1 MSFLQ
6 IDLFCFY
13 GFECAAGA
21 AERARTYYTIG
32 RQIQIVALFLFHNE
46 KFVKWQPVEQWQGFT
61 SICWSFVSRYNSDKA
76 ITAFQVERISIK
88 I

>member
-1 MSFLQ
+1 MCETSFGNQNYDFITFESYVALTSFLQ
-6 IDLFCFY
+6 IDLFCFD

-46 KFVKWQPVEQWQGFT
+46 KFVK
-61 SICWSFVSRYNSDKA
+61 
-76 ITAFQVERISIK
+76 
-88 I
+88 